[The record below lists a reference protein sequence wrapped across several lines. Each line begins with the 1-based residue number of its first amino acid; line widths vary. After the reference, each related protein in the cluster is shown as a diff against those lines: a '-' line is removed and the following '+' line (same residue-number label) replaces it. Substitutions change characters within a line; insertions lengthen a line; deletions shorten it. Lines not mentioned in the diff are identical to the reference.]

1 VLVSVFYWTSVYAAP
16 KFAGGSSTVE
26 RRDWLGGRGEL
37 RGFAEA
43 SISEGE
49 VKKSLTLKLCVL
61 VLSLAAIP
69 LSTRLLTPSDVV
81 ASQAAA
87 TMSFASLDDI
97 VWEERS
103 SIATPEARLVAG
115 MAYDS
120 SRNVTV
126 LFGGHGD
133 HVGYVL
139 GDTWKWNG
147 SNWVEQFPSSSPSA
161 RYQHILVYDSARGV
175 AVLFGGLGPG
185 WGEFLGDTWEYNG
198 TNWSERNPINAPSAR
213 DNYGMTYDSVRERIV
228 LFGGRTSYGLS
239 RETWEYDGT
248 NWMQQSPTTK
258 PSARALPAMVYD
270 EARERIV
277 LFGGLDT
284 TRRNDTWEYD
294 GTNWVQLFPANAPP
308 ARYGHTL
315 IYDSI
320 RKRAVLFGGF
330 DGTNYFDDA
339 WEWDG
344 TDWTQLFST
353 SAPSARAYQEV
364 VYDNVRGRGVL
375 FGGRSDGY
383 FARDD
388 TWEYYDLVMDSV
400 FLPMILRQ

>member
-1 VLVSVFYWTSVYAAP
+1 
-16 KFAGGSSTVE
+16 
-26 RRDWLGGRGEL
+26 
-37 RGFAEA
+37 
-43 SISEGE
+43 
-49 VKKSLTLKLCVL
+49 
-61 VLSLAAIP
+61 
-69 LSTRLLTPSDVV
+69 
-81 ASQAAA
+81 
-87 TMSFASLDDI
+87 
-97 VWEERS
+97 
-103 SIATPEARLVAG
+103 
-115 MAYDS
+115 
-120 SRNVTV
+120 
-126 LFGGHGD
+126 
-133 HVGYVL
+133 
-139 GDTWKWNG
+139 
-147 SNWVEQFPSSSPSA
+147 
-161 RYQHILVYDSARGV
+161 
-175 AVLFGGLGPG
+175 
-185 WGEFLGDTWEYNG
+185 
-198 TNWSERNPINAPSAR
+198 
-213 DNYGMTYDSVRERIV
+213 
-228 LFGGRTSYGLS
+228 
-239 RETWEYDGT
+239 
-248 NWMQQSPTTK
+248 
-258 PSARALPAMVYD
+258 MVYD